1 MSDMEDNDFDAR
13 TVNLNRDWE
22 YIQRAQHELNKRIN
36 IEGSKSEIGQTP
48 LDIQVGGTHYKS
60 LRIQPLEFCVA
71 NRLGPCESAIIK
83 YVSRWREKGGYEDL
97 RKIKHYVDLLME
109 FDEKYPL
116 KIGE

>member
-1 MSDMEDNDFDAR
+1 MNFTPKELELMNQKAAAAQVR
-13 TVNLNRDWE
+13 T
-22 YIQRAQHELNKRIN
+22 IPSH
-36 IEGSKSEIGQTP
+36 S
-48 LDIQVGGTHYKS
+48 QVGGTHYKHM
-60 LRIQPLEFCVA
+60 RIQPLEFCVA